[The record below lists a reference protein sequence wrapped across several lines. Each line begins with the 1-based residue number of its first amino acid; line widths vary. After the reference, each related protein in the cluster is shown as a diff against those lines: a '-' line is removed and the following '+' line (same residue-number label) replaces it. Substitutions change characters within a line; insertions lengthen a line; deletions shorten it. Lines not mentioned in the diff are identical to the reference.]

1 MPLCEAFKVDN
12 RTLGNESKFYGERS
26 RANFEDSVGKIQE
39 ERDKI
44 KTELPHEK
52 NLFGFTLQ
60 ATYTTKEEILEKVRE
75 TQIHLDEN

>member
-1 MPLCEAFKVDN
+1 VA
-12 RTLGNESKFYGERS
+12 
-26 RANFEDSVGKIQE
+26 KIQE

-60 ATYTTKEEILEKVRE
+60 ATFTTKEEVLEKVRE
-75 TQIHLDEN
+75 TQIHLDENEDIEFVLAIRCFEYPCMLVSVWIFIGVIG